1 MAEPNAPFI
10 DGPIA
15 GQSLTFELGNRPW
28 QNPPQFT
35 TVEETLEYY
44 IPRFLDPDISE
55 QLMDVIEMGIPLTT
69 IANAMQTGGT
79 MQGYHTL
86 DLGILVIPVLVEM
99 MAFLAEEADI
109 KYVVGTES
117 NRLKKSSFSDS
128 TIAVAKK
135 RLKEKMSQKEKIEDD
150 IKTDVVEEKEEPKG
164 LMARRG

>member
-44 IPRFLDPDISE
+44 IPRFLDPDVSE

-86 DLGILVIPVLVEM
+86 DIGILVIPVLVEM

-109 KYVVGTES
+109 EYVVGTES
-117 NRLKKSSFSDS
+117 NRLKKSSFNDS
-128 TIAVAKK
+128 TIALAKK
-135 RLKEKMSQKEKIEDD
+135 RLKEKMSQEEKIEDD
-150 IKTDVVEEKEEPKG
+150 IKTDVVEKEEPKG

>member
-44 IPRFLDPDISE
+44 IPRFLDPDVSE

-86 DLGILVIPVLVEM
+86 DIGILVIPVLVEM

-109 KYVVGTES
+109 EYVVGTES
-117 NRLKKSSFSDS
+117 NRLKKSSFNDS
-128 TIAVAKK
+128 TIALAKK
-135 RLKEKMSQKEKIEDD
+135 RLKEKMSQEEKIEDN
-150 IKTDVVEEKEEPKG
+150 IKTDVVEEEEPKG